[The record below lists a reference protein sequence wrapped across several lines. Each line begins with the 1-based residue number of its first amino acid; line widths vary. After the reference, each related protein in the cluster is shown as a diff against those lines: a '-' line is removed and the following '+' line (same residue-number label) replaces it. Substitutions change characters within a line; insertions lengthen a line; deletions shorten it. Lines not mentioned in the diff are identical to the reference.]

1 MKKKY
6 RIKTGVFY
14 AVIFVVSLCVYV
26 SYAWSSDSKI
36 MAAPEESQDSSFSY
50 ILERTNDKL
59 VIKDLIVD
67 DTLDGI
73 YKTIN
78 VVVPNYLTIDLKNA
92 PKTWTLDKQELE
104 NEETL
109 YSFLMNGTNSKS
121 DITSFLNTLEFTTN
135 DSDKS
140 GQISIYFKGRVKT
153 DILPDNDNVDSYT
166 ARADDTSLATDWVE
180 SKYKPDFYTED
191 DKYQTHYTFQN
202 QSTNVLSSAV
212 STYLPNVYIVDKT
225 QNNKVVRHIYG
236 AGESSSSFILGIKAG
251 TNTYRPFSS
260 IYSGAKI
267 YTKTDEEGNQLIKSQ
282 VDKAVTVSG
291 LKNQAKYSY
300 IVELEPVGNGT
311 IRHTYRIVNNGVDDL
326 TFIASKNIDTE
337 LNGNDAVPVY
347 MYGEKRGLYIM
358 AAPYKLIYDFDVPN
372 GPTQFANA
380 YQGGWRVKT
389 SDTFDTSVYYPWT
402 PKTVLGTGQE
412 IANILPDGV
421 VPTLVAKNDT
431 AITMKW
437 PVVTL
442 KPGESQDFV
451 YEISLTGDY
460 VVKSSYKNLRD
471 KDDVNRPGDSLQL
484 KYLISKASSTSKIE
498 DGVLEIPLSSYLQ
511 FNTGAG
517 ITLQKSTGEIIR
529 TITTIDENVFDP
541 TTNTLK
547 IKISGSDFNNA
558 GTEIAILFN
567 TVLTNESENKTI
579 NQKANT
585 TIKIDD
591 NSASKTNSLA
601 INVANIERNEHECP
615 ADIPQKVYINAYD
628 VQGNTL
634 SDGKIVLEDAIRVGD
649 EIQFKPNVLAKYR
662 YDHLQQTDKTIISP
676 EKFVIRSE
684 KQEAEAIYVLLGTL
698 HVKQEILN
706 ENASN
711 VIFPLTGTAKLENT
725 QVIDGDKLSS
735 ASFIYTTNEI
745 TDRLFEIRETP
756 FFKVTPIIPQFY
768 QFSGYVLTTSNSE
781 HKPEAMISGEPKWD
795 ARTNSEIWLTM
806 YLTPTVK
813 DPTMFSQDGN
823 NSELTIKQ

>member
-14 AVIFVVSLCVYV
+14 AFIFVVSLCVYV
-26 SYAWSSDSKI
+26 GYAWSSDSKI
-36 MAAPEESQDSSFSY
+36 MAAPEESQDSSFNY

-59 VIKDLIVD
+59 VIKDLVID
-67 DTLDGI
+67 DTLGGI

-78 VVVPNYLTIDLKNA
+78 IVVPNYLTIELKNA

-104 NEETL
+104 NDETL

-121 DITSFLNTLEFTTN
+121 DITSFLNTLELTTN
-135 DSDKS
+135 DSDTS
-140 GQISIYFKGRVKT
+140 GQIKIYFKGRVRTTMLSEK
-153 DILPDNDNVDSYT
+153 DKVDSYLT
-166 ARADDTSLATDWVE
+166 RADETSLATDWAE
-180 SKYKPDFYTED
+180 SNYKPDFYTED
-191 DKYQTHYTFQN
+191 NKYQTHYTFQN
-202 QSTNVLSSAV
+202 QATNVLSNTV

-225 QNNKVVRHIYG
+225 QNNKVVKHIYG

-251 TNTYRPFSS
+251 NTYRPFSS
-260 IYSGAKI
+260 VYKGAKI
-267 YTKTDEEGNQLIKSQ
+267 YTKTDEDGNQLIKSQ
-282 VDKAVTVSG
+282 IDKAISVTG
-291 LKNQAKYSY
+291 LKNQVKYSY
-300 IVELEPVGNGT
+300 IVELEPIGNGT

-347 MYGEKRGLYIM
+347 MYGEKRGVYIM

-389 SDTFDTSVYYPWT
+389 SDTFDTTVYYPWT
-402 PKTVLGTGQE
+402 PKTVVGTGQE
-412 IANILPDGV
+412 LANILPDGV

-431 AITMKW
+431 AIDMKW
-437 PVVTL
+437 PEVTL

-460 VVKSSYKNLRD
+460 VLKSSYKNLRD
-471 KDDVNRPGDSLQL
+471 KDDVNRPGDSIQL

-498 DGVLEIPLSSYLQ
+498 DGVLEIPLSNNLQ
-511 FNTGAG
+511 FDASQG
-517 ITLQKSTGEIIR
+517 ITLQKSTGEVIR

-541 TTNTLK
+541 ATNTLK
-547 IKISGSDFNNA
+547 IKISANDFSNA
-558 GTEIAILFN
+558 GSEISLLFN
-567 TVLTNESENKTI
+567 TTLTKESENKTI
-579 NQKANT
+579 NLKADSI
-585 TIKIDD
+585 IKIDD
-591 NSASKTNSLA
+591 NLASKTNSLT
-601 INVANIERNEHECP
+601 INVANIEKNEHEYP

-628 VQGNTL
+628 VQGNAVPNGT
-634 SDGKIVLEDAIRVGD
+634 IVLEDAIRIGD
-649 EIQFKPNVLAKYR
+649 EIQFTPKSIASYR

-676 EKFVIRSE
+676 EKFVIGSE
-684 KQEAEAIYVLLGTL
+684 KKEAEAIYVLLGTL

-711 VIFPLTGTAKLENT
+711 VIVPLTGTAKLENT
-725 QVIDGDKLSS
+725 QVLDGDKLSS